1 MDITLYLQFNLNI
14 FPTKNVRD
22 ATVILW
28 AGMFIVHSK
37 NIPRGKLWKHGIKV
51 PIPLNFRI
59 LPIFLLKTGA
69 IINNVARLKLPKVLF
84 DVSFSSQKL
93 AKFGDCTNIYLPI
106 IHNGTATA
114 GLLIELPT
122 KFRGSSHNIWSP
134 PEVGMLVSSS
144 TDGQFW

>member
-1 MDITLYLQFNLNI
+1 MSGTLRSFCGQGCSLCILKTFHAGSYENMGLKFQFLL
-14 FPTKNVRD
+14 V
-22 ATVILW
+22 
-28 AGMFIVHSK
+28 
-37 NIPRGKLWKHGIKV
+37 
-51 PIPLNFRI
+51 LNFQI

-122 KFRGSSHNIWSP
+122 KFHGSSHNIWSQ
-134 PEVGMLVSSS
+134 PEVGMLVS
-144 TDGQFW
+144 TVQQF

>member
-1 MDITLYLQFNLNI
+1 MSGTLRSFCGQGCSLCILKTFHAGSYENMGLKFQFLL
-14 FPTKNVRD
+14 V
-22 ATVILW
+22 
-28 AGMFIVHSK
+28 
-37 NIPRGKLWKHGIKV
+37 
-51 PIPLNFRI
+51 LNFQI

-114 GLLIELPT
+114 GLQIEL
-122 KFRGSSHNIWSP
+122 
-134 PEVGMLVSSS
+134 
-144 TDGQFW
+144 

>member
-1 MDITLYLQFNLNI
+1 MSGTLWSFCGQGCSLC
-14 FPTKNVRD
+14 
-22 ATVILW
+22 ILKTFH
-28 AGMFIVHSK
+28 AGSYENMGLKF
-37 NIPRGKLWKHGIKV
+37 LLA
-51 PIPLNFRI
+51 LNFQI

-122 KFRGSSHNIWSP
+122 KFRSSSHNI
-134 PEVGMLVSSS
+134 
-144 TDGQFW
+144 

>member
-1 MDITLYLQFNLNI
+1 MSGTLRSFCGQGCSLC
-14 FPTKNVRD
+14 
-22 ATVILW
+22 ILKTFH
-28 AGMFIVHSK
+28 AGSNGNM
-37 NIPRGKLWKHGIKV
+37 GLKV
-51 PIPLNFRI
+51 PISILVLNFQI

-122 KFRGSSHNIWSP
+122 KFRSSPHNIWSP
-134 PEVGMLVSSS
+134 PEGSWDACQQQHWRAVLIKKSLKPPVN
-144 TDGQFW
+144 D